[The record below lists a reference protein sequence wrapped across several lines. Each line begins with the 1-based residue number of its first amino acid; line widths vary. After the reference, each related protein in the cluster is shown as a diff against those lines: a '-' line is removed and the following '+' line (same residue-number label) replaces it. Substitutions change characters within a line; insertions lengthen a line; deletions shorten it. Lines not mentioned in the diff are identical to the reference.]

1 MVFGLPGLLCTVS
14 MNINA
19 ENVRPTMH
27 LYGPCGLR
35 QFIRTSL
42 RLSRSELCYNFA
54 IHELLP
60 VPEQLDDRSKE
71 WDTHQTTPTEKM
83 HPNEEAGSDIE
94 PDYQHIW
101 NIFLKLFF
109 VGMAGRFAR
118 QINAK
123 KLILTHFSQRYR
135 PASQLNKEDDDDV
148 TAPEGVHKLVLQ
160 AKAAFGSENVEAA
173 EDFLVVSVPLRK
185 SL

>member
-1 MVFGLPGLLCTVS
+1 MLSQCTHCHCIDQCSYLKINKEQTLSDCHLCCQVFGLPGLLCTVS

-60 VPEQLDDRSKE
+60 VPEQLDDRSKVN
-71 WDTHQTTPTEKM
+71 D
-83 HPNEEAGSDIE
+83 
-94 PDYQHIW
+94 
-101 NIFLKLFF
+101 
-109 VGMAGRFAR
+109 
-118 QINAK
+118 
-123 KLILTHFSQRYR
+123 
-135 PASQLNKEDDDDV
+135 
-148 TAPEGVHKLVLQ
+148 
-160 AKAAFGSENVEAA
+160 
-173 EDFLVVSVPLRK
+173 
-185 SL
+185 